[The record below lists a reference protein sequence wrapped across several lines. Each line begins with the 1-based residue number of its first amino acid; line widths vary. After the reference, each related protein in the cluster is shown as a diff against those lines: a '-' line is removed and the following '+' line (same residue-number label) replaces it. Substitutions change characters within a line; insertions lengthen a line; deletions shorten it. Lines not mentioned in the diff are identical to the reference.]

1 MEVFWP
7 SIFQPWESRTK
18 PWFLGGEL
26 KASRSKRSTTFLLI
40 KQQSPKRE
48 GEWLNKF
55 SIFWERRS
63 TGLRQAPS
71 NVGNFFLWFHWNHF
85 FVSLG
90 FPQNCLKLKS
100 YLLSSLNEQLPMIEY
115 FITFE
120 FINGFYFLFLVK
132 ILLHSQYLKY
142 SRNCWPDQPKYGV
155 KWSLRLSLN
164 STQDLLLDGIKS
176 GRWRSSSPATHS

>member
-1 MEVFWP
+1 MYLHGGEVYKTIHQVDYSKAHHFNKSQNKFLHQRNLFYFSHSISIWKKCFCNFYFRNKVDFTSRIYLGNNLNFDYKEQLMEVFWP

-63 TGLRQAPS
+63 TGLRTSTLQCWE
-71 NVGNFFLWFHWNHF
+71 FLPM
-85 FVSLG
+85 VSLKSL
-90 FPQNCLKLKS
+90 FYKSDFSTKL
-100 YLLSSLNEQLPMIEY
+100 
-115 FITFE
+115 F
-120 FINGFYFLFLVK
+120 
-132 ILLHSQYLKY
+132 
-142 SRNCWPDQPKYGV
+142 
-155 KWSLRLSLN
+155 
-164 STQDLLLDGIKS
+164 
-176 GRWRSSSPATHS
+176 